1 MCPAPL
7 HTARNYF
14 LEEPITC
21 VFKCTI
27 LAPRKHTTKP
37 FSILQSWK
45 TVIHRFLWSA
55 ELSIHV
61 FRGQEIYKCLFGSWS
76 ISLSSG
82 HYFPVLDNK
91 IQDIGK
97 TRQTN
102 VVILNRVFTLPG
114 SFSKSICRNRG
125 SNPGMGLNDKIRLK
139 PVEINAWKKKEQED
153 RVAIFCE
160 KTWKKDE
167 THTYNFRVSFP
178 EGTYEFGLALVE
190 GPIPKSRVPNL
201 KLNPDENIRKHILLL
216 FWLSIFFSNLCQL
229 FFNPNG
235 ENTQATMS
243 RKKAKFLWTVC
254 CSISVS
260 SKDTAKTN

>member
-1 MCPAPL
+1 MFTRKSDRLYPARTNHNFWASKYDGDRTAWRTETSIGKVWVSIIVKCWVGSYCLETGFPMCPAPL

-14 LEEPITC
+14 LEEPRTC

-97 TRQTN
+97 NTANKRSN
-102 VVILNRVFTLPG
+102 
-114 SFSKSICRNRG
+114 SKQG
-125 SNPGMGLNDKIRLK
+125 
-139 PVEINAWKKKEQED
+139 V
-153 RVAIFCE
+153 
-160 KTWKKDE
+160 
-167 THTYNFRVSFP
+167 Y
-178 EGTYEFGLALVE
+178 LA
-190 GPIPKSRVPNL
+190 R
-201 KLNPDENIRKHILLL
+201 LL
-216 FWLSIFFSNLCQL
+216 FQIHLS
-229 FFNPNG
+229 
-235 ENTQATMS
+235 
-243 RKKAKFLWTVC
+243 
-254 CSISVS
+254 
-260 SKDTAKTN
+260 